1 MACKM
6 INENNSNYN
15 IRLLEIIREEQKIL
29 KQKKKLIKFYIAI
42 ESLKFWKNKRR
53 LDNLKSN
60 LASTEGKQVRLKIEE
75 AKLLNQNNK

>member
-29 KQKKKLIKFYIAI
+29 KQKKKLIEFYIAI

-53 LDNLKSN
+53 LDNLKSE